1 MFEKTA
7 KMTPAILF
15 YVCFL
20 GFLVFGKKVLL
31 FLGHNS
37 DGYGGFRDVL
47 CHVFERF
54 LFSGKKVL
62 LFLGHASVGFG
73 GFRDVLCTF
82 LRVSYFRE
90 KGFAIFGTCRKTD
103 TAGGKMFYVPFW
115 GFLIFRKNIFEVWRP
130 FSICLGEGFME
141 VIHPRTR
148 FHLLRHRLSQNL
160 PMSCDTFQ

>member
-47 CHVFERF
+47 CPFFEDSYFPGKRF
-54 LFSGKKVL
+54 CHFWDMPQNR
-62 LFLGHASVGFG
+62 FG
-73 GFRDVLCTF
+73 G
-82 LRVSYFRE
+82 
-90 KGFAIFGTCRKTD
+90 G
-103 TAGGKMFYVPFW
+103 
-115 GFLIFRKNIFEVWRP
+115 
-130 FSICLGEGFME
+130 
-141 VIHPRTR
+141 
-148 FHLLRHRLSQNL
+148 
-160 PMSCDTFQ
+160 